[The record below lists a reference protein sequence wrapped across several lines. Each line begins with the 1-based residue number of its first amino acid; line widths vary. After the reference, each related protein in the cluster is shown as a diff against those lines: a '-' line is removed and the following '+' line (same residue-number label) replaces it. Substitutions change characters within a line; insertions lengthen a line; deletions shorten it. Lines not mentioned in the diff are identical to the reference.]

1 MKGIV
6 VYISQL
12 YESPEISC
20 RPDNDPIVRAY
31 FTKEAAIE
39 YAKGCDFQMEANN
52 PYRWAHADGS
62 TIIIR
67 RLPVRSQAFEYV

>member
-1 MKGIV
+1 MKGTV
-6 VYISQL
+6 VYITQL

-39 YAKGCDFQMEANN
+39 YAKGLGFQMETDN
-52 PYRWAHADGS
+52 PYHWAHADGS
-62 TIIIR
+62 TITMR
-67 RLPVRSQAFEYV
+67 RVPVRSQAFEYV